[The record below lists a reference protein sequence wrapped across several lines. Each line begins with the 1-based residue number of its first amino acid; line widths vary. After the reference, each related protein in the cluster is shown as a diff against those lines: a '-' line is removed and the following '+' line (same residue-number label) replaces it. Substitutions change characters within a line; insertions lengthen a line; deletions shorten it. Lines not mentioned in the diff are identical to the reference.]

1 MAEAGYK
8 DGFSFSIPSIS
19 VFAARLEALAGFFGD
34 VGITMKIEPVEPGTL
49 ARRSR
54 NTEFP
59 VTNLIWGQLRDLSFL
74 STYYL
79 NENASFNPFKV
90 KPSPRMTELMQ
101 QGTATM
107 DTDKR
112 APVYREMFEIL
123 ADEAIVIYITSSL
136 NLTASTEEMA
146 NNPTVVFAAGTNYP
160 TWRGLRK
167 N

>member
-1 MAEAGYK
+1 
-8 DGFSFSIPSIS
+8 
-19 VFAARLEALAGFFGD
+19 
-34 VGITMKIEPVEPGTL
+34 
-49 ARRSR
+49 
-54 NTEFP
+54 
-59 VTNLIWGQLRDLSFL
+59 
-74 STYYL
+74 
-79 NENASFNPFKV
+79 
-90 KPSPRMTELMQ
+90 MQ

-107 DTDKR
+107 DIDKR